1 MKTIALILIV
11 MAIAVNGYA
20 KEALQVN
27 SGGKDYTITTVPDQD
42 IELEDNV
49 KKYDITTYKKVKDVK
64 DVEFTVINKTERI
77 DIHQLDY
84 DNTQDQ
90 NEIDRMTLKIPELQ
104 DRIAE
109 RNEMIADI
117 TAIAKIE

>member
-1 MKTIALILIV
+1 